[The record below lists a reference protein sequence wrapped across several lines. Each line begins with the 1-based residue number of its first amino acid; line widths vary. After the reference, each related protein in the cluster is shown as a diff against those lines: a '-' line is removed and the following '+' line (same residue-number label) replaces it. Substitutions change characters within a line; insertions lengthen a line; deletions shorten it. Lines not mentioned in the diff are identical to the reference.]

1 MIITIALTALVAG
14 CSATV
19 GRPREKE
26 ENMSPREALFK
37 AVEEVSRPSSIGD
50 HESFKRQEG
59 ALRWAEWEMM
69 KKTERGKDWTP

>member
-1 MIITIALTALVAG
+1 LIITIALTALVAG

-37 AVEEVSRPSSIGD
+37 AVEEVSRPRSIDDYGLL
-50 HESFKRQEG
+50 KRQEW
-59 ALRWAEWEMM
+59 ALTWAEREMM
-69 KKTERGKDWTP
+69 K